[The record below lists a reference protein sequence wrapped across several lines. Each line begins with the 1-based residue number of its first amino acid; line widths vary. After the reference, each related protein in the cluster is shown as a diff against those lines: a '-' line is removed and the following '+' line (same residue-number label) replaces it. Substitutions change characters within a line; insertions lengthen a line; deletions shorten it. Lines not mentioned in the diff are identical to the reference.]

1 MNIENDFTKNNHY
14 EKVSE
19 EENKVVLKAEIT
31 ETAMNFY
38 GITHGAFV
46 FGLGDTA
53 MGIAAY
59 NTGKKAVT
67 LSSTISYLKAGKGK
81 YLTAEGILTK
91 VGKNVCFAEAKVY
104 NDKNE
109 LIATMTGNYYFI
121 D

>member
-1 MNIENDFTKNNHY
+1 MKVENDFTKNNHY
-14 EKVSE
+14 ELVSQ

-38 GITHGAFV
+38 GICHGAFV

-59 NTGKKAVT
+59 NTGKKAIT
-67 LSSTISYLKAGKGK
+67 LTSNISYLKAGKGK
-81 YLTAEGILTK
+81 FLTAEGILTK
-91 VGKNVCFAEAKVY
+91 VGKNICFAEAKIY
-104 NDKNE
+104 DDEKN